1 MHFAFRAFFRPIN
14 RSLDKQTFQKRKD
27 RKNRGRGVVK
37 AGQTFYRGFHHF
49 LEFERPYFFV
59 PVSILCTCP
68 IDDFGF
74 SSKVAWPVRLFSR
87 SLAEKRARG
96 HAREQSL
103 WSPVK
108 SRLVDQSSSYITPAK
123 AKFSV
128 SRTKGVIDVENRNRS
143 KLLPVTVCFFHCFL
157 PPSAFSLFF
166 FFCVPLLFHI
176 RFADLA
182 LPMKV
187 RSPRIPHEFF
197 LRDIVECLLEVKV
210 HLIWWNFCL
219 PQIDRLCSA
228 TTEAREFGNFLTL
241 YLCFTF
247 TMRILS
253 LVILRLKKKHD
264 LSRR

>member
-1 MHFAFRAFFRPIN
+1 M
-14 RSLDKQTFQKRKD
+14 
-27 RKNRGRGVVK
+27 
-37 AGQTFYRGFHHF
+37 
-49 LEFERPYFFV
+49 

-166 FFCVPLLFHI
+166 FCVPLLFHI